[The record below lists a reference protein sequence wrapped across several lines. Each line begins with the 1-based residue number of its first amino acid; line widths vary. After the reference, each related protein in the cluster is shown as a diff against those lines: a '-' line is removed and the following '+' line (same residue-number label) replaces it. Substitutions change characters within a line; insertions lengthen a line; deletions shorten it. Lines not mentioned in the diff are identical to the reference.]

1 MNKEC
6 KSVATSVTVVQS
18 TKNAVVNLVNV
29 IKKIKEHI
37 LFTKTG
43 AKIYHSKTKLNLYRR
58 QYGKP

>member
-1 MNKEC
+1 M
-6 KSVATSVTVVQS
+6 SVIVIQITRNVI
-18 TKNAVVNLVNV
+18 VNLVNV

-58 QYGKP
+58 KNGKSKN